1 MVQRYDFFYEN
12 ANLINPNANVNVTP
26 NANANENLL
35 AIFGKP
41 VLLFY

>member
-12 ANLINPNANVNVTP
+12 ANRITPNVNANRINPNVNV
-26 NANANENLL
+26 NENLL

-41 VLLFY
+41 V